1 MRETGSGETKL
12 ANYGS
17 DLDSYSPEHHIYTGI
32 INNRDQDALSKHD
45 PNETLDQISED
56 DLTVNALQVEDE
68 AKRTAQRRMNG
79 GPSAKF
85 EQPIFIA
92 LDLNREFDNVAD
104 PIFDTPTA
112 AMAEATIHLMQ
123 MPGNAETECITQLTC
138 NVVT

>member
-1 MRETGSGETKL
+1 MRETGSEGTKL

-68 AKRTAQRRMNG
+68 AKWTAQRRMNG
-79 GPSAKF
+79 GPN
-85 EQPIFIA
+85 
-92 LDLNREFDNVAD
+92 L
-104 PIFDTPTA
+104 
-112 AMAEATIHLMQ
+112 
-123 MPGNAETECITQLTC
+123 
-138 NVVT
+138 